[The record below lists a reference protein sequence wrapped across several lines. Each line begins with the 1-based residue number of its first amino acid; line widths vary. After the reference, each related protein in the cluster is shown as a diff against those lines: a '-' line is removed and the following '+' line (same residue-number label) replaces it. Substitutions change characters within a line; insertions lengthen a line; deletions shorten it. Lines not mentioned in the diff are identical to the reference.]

1 MEKCKITN
9 TERDKLLIK
18 NVSNRPNA
26 MATFGES
33 KLDPTQTKDLFD
45 RQFVLSVE
53 KHNQLVDA
61 TKEGLENAD
70 RKLEEHRSEVAAEL
84 EEHAAAVGEAMAVQD
99 EKISAAVS
107 DSEEAKNAAQN
118 AVEAAGN
125 AVDIA
130 SDVKT
135 RADAGEFKGEQGD
148 PYVLTA
154 EDIAR
159 ITQSVIDTLP
169 KYNGEVIDV

>member
-1 MEKCKITN
+1 
-9 TERDKLLIK
+9 
-18 NVSNRPNA
+18 
-26 MATFGES
+26 MATFGEA

-53 KHNQLVDA
+53 RHNKLCEETEKGFEEVSA
-61 TKEGLENAD
+61 AMREHSEN
-70 RKLEEHRSEVAAEL
+70 VAAEL
-84 EEHAAAVGEAMAVQD
+84 EEHAAAVGEALTAHKTEVAEAIEAHETAINEAMAVQD
-99 EKISAAVS
+99 EKISEAAS
-107 DSEEAKNAAQN
+107 DSAKAKNAAQN
-118 AVEAAGN
+118 AIESAQSAVEM
-125 AVDIA
+125 A
-130 SDVKT
+130 SDVKA